1 MSRKI
6 VFKGNPDGVFQP
18 FTPNLE
24 QPSLQQAGVAEKVK
38 IAFDGLNEDDWIELC
53 FREPSYLNHPE
64 SYPLGDDGRKK
75 CILAA
80 FFKNK
85 GMRIGPCTA
94 SNLCKREL
102 DSYVINPFDEEKAIP
117 LQGIPVTRD
126 EINGILA
133 PFEEEQKKVFRLLS
147 SGNTGG
153 ILPGVMEQMAKEFPL
168 KSRSDLENLLAVC
181 QPGALMYWDDY
192 KNNLPCRL
200 SNAQEIARDTRGV
213 LLYKEQQEQA
223 LQTLSG
229 CTEEES
235 VLFRKQNSGTKI
247 DCDSR
252 DRLLSRIAA
261 HQNISAD
268 EAEEL
273 YTRWHY
279 YTASNMSKRTAQKAA
294 FQIYLKTAKMV

>member
-1 MSRKI
+1 M
-6 VFKGNPDGVFQP
+6 
-18 FTPNLE
+18 
-24 QPSLQQAGVAEKVK
+24 
-38 IAFDGLNEDDWIELC
+38 
-53 FREPSYLNHPE
+53 
-64 SYPLGDDGRKK
+64 
-75 CILAA
+75 
-80 FFKNK
+80 
-85 GMRIGPCTA
+85 
-94 SNLCKREL
+94 
-102 DSYVINPFDEEKAIP
+102 
-117 LQGIPVTRD
+117 QGIPVTRD

-147 SGNTGG
+147 SGNTEG
-153 ILPGVMEQMAKEFPL
+153 ILPGMMEQMAKEFPL

-229 CTEEES
+229 CTEGET
-235 VLFRKQNSGTKI
+235 VMFRKQNSGTKI
-247 DCDSR
+247 DNDSR

-261 HQNISAD
+261 HQNISRD
-268 EAEEL
+268 EAEDL

-279 YTASNMSKRTAQKAA
+279 YTASTMSKRTAQKAA